1 MADDIQRTLGRLESK
16 LDALLDAND
25 KRDTTVNE
33 RLNNH
38 SSRIGTLERW
48 QSKVLGAVAVVALLV
63 GAGVGLHW
71 LK

>member
-16 LDALLDAND
+16 LDAVLATQNTTND
-25 KRDTTVNE
+25 

-38 SSRIGTLERW
+38 SARISVLERW
-48 QSKVLGAVAVVALLV
+48 QSKVLGAVAIVSLIAGALV
-63 GAGVGLHW
+63 KTHW